1 MARNAILNITQ
12 EHSKNTWI
20 ERKLNFK
27 YNISHKPQEEE
38 KIIGF
43 HSKKNMIDYL
53 DKNKNYLNTLNHV
66 YLNFKT
72 IKLPLSQSSWRIS
85 KCKK

>member
-1 MARNAILNITQ
+1 MEKNAILNITQ

-20 ERKLNFK
+20 KRKLKFK
-27 YNISHKPQEEE
+27 YHISHNIEEQE

-43 HSKKNMIDYL
+43 HSKRNMIDYL
-53 DKNKNYLNTLNHV
+53 NKNKNYLNTLNHV

-72 IKLPLSQSSWRIS
+72 IKLPLTQSSWRIS